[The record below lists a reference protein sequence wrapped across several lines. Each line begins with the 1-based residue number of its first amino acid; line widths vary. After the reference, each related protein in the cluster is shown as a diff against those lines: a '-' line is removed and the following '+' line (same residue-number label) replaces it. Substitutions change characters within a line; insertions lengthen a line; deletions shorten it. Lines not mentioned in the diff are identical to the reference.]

1 MTGGPRRKSRLAPE
15 PAGRPPALPAVLHA
29 TCAALAVLC
38 AACAAP
44 AAHAQSGAGPAQAQ
58 RPSGR
63 EGAAFDLTGT
73 WVSIVSED
81 WRHRMMTAPRGD
93 YESVPLTPA
102 ARALADEWDPQAD
115 MANGEECKAYGA
127 PGVTRMPGRMRIGW
141 RDDETLELE
150 FDAGMQTRL
159 LHFDEPDASGAPS
172 SQGHSFAQWHKLA
185 QNRGLRGGTGGTVAP
200 VQGGPGSLAVST
212 TNLLPGYLRR
222 NGVPY
227 SADALLTE
235 YFDRF
240 DLPNGEEWLLL
251 TTIVDD
257 PEMLTQR
264 FVVSSQFKREPD
276 HSGWNPV
283 PCRTR

>member
-1 MTGGPRRKSRLAPE
+1 MRNPLVACSASLFTSTR
-15 PAGRPPALPAVLHA
+15 VL
-29 TCAALAVLC
+29 LAVLC
-38 AACAAP
+38 SACAAP
-44 AAHAQSGAGPAQAQ
+44 AAHAQFGVGTP
-58 RPSGR
+58 PLSGR

-73 WVSIVSED
+73 WVSIVNED

-102 ARALADEWDPQAD
+102 GRALADAWDPQAD
-115 MANGEECKAYGA
+115 IANGEECKVYGA

-141 RDDETLELE
+141 RDEETLEIE
-150 FDAGMQTRL
+150 FDAGMQIRV
-159 LHFDEPDASGAPS
+159 LHFDQPAASGSPS
-172 SQGHSFAQWHKLA
+172 SQGHSFAEWQKLA
-185 QNRGLRGGTGGTVAP
+185 QNRGFAGGTGGTVAP
-200 VQGGPGSLAVST
+200 QPGGPGSLAVKT

-235 YFDRF
+235 YFDRLE
-240 DLPNGEEWLLL
+240 LPHGEEWLLL

-257 PEMLTQR
+257 PEMLTER

-276 HSGWNPV
+276 DSKWNPT
-283 PCRTR
+283 PCRAI

>member
-1 MTGGPRRKSRLAPE
+1 MTASPQRKSPVAPV
-15 PAGRPPALPAVLHA
+15 PAECPTALPAA
-29 TCAALAVLC
+29 PYAACAALAMLF

-44 AAHAQSGAGPAQAQ
+44 AAQAQSGTGPAPTQ
-58 RPSGR
+58 RLSGL
-63 EGAAFDLTGT
+63 EGAALDLTGT

-93 YESVPLTPA
+93 YESLPLTPA

-159 LHFDEPDASGAPS
+159 LHFDEPDASDPPS
-172 SQGHSFAQWHKLA
+172 SQGHSFAQWQKLA
-185 QNRGLRGGTGGTVAP
+185 QNRGLRGGASGTVAP
-200 VQGGPGSLAVST
+200 EPGGTGSLAVRT

-227 SADALLTE
+227 SADAVLTE

-251 TTIVDD
+251 TAIVDD
-257 PEMLTQR
+257 PGMLSQR

-276 HSGWNPV
+276 DSGWNPT
-283 PCRTR
+283 PCRAI